1 MHLNHKAKHA
11 TRAPAA
17 GRSAL
22 VKFRRPHFL
31 TSSRE
36 LSSTPVAV
44 PRAACSRLKSS
55 LFVGAMSIIVKGTMA
70 MVLAAAAAEY
80 LARSEVELRLM

>member
-1 MHLNHKAKHA
+1 MHLNHKVKHA

-17 GRSAL
+17 GRNAL

-31 TSSRE
+31 TSFRE
-36 LSSTPVAV
+36 LSSTSVAV

-55 LFVGAMSIIVKGTMA
+55 SFVGAMSIIVKGTMA

-80 LARSEVELRLM
+80 FARSEVELRLM